1 MTLRNGMLTSVD
13 PHIRGVNVDVIRQ
26 ALLGESGDAEVLAEG
41 GTKRIR
47 VLKGTRLVLKRV
59 KKASS
64 AVRAAGR
71 AKYRRNKSKIKRRRL
86 KHLRTAGFKRFAAKR
101 DKAEQQLNASLEES
115 MLANLLPE
123 GVAGDILLGAM
134 YHFEA
139 FDCEDGYVACE
150 QLAAAWPAMKED
162 QRQLGLATI
171 IEAALPMVEA
181 YNNAMV
187 ESLGNG

>member
-1 MTLRNGMLTSVD
+1 MSMRNGMLTSVD
-13 PHIRGVNVDVIRQ
+13 PHIRGVNVDVVRQ
-26 ALLGESGDAEVLAEG
+26 ALLGEAAETEVLAEG
-41 GTKRIR
+41 GIKRIR
-47 VLKGTRLVLKRV
+47 VLKGNRLVLKRV
-59 KKASS
+59 KKLSS
-64 AVRAAGR
+64 KVRAAGR

-86 KHLRTAGFKRFAAKR
+86 KHLRTAGAKRFMAKR
-101 DKAEQQLNASLEES
+101 EKAEQRLNASLEES

-123 GVAGDILLGAM
+123 GAAGDILLGAM

-150 QLAAAWPAMKED
+150 QLASAWPALKED

-171 IEAALPMVEA
+171 IEAALPFVET
-181 YNNAMV
+181 YNKAMV